1 MRVVGR
7 VTKKLLCP
15 QCDDVLADVSYR
27 PLAWSLTLVAPDG
40 RPLVPQQGSI
50 HVRRAEQQ
58 LASASCPVEEQ
69 QAREGLQD
77 IKRRLG
83 ELMYDLP
90 CHRGITRWPRRLR
103 SPGRCAGPRGT
114 GCGSADD
121 GHRPGLL

>member
-58 LASASCPVEEQ
+58 LASASSPAEEQ
-69 QAREGLQD
+69 QARERLQD

-90 CHRGITRWPRRLR
+90 CHRGHHTVATAPQITRALRRGQGDWVRL
-103 SPGRCAGPRGT
+103 S
-114 GCGSADD
+114 
-121 GHRPGLL
+121 